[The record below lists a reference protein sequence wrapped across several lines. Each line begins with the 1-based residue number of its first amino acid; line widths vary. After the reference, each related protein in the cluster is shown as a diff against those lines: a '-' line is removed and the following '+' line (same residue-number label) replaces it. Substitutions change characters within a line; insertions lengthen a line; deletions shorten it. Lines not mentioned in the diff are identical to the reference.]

1 MWTLAWRNIWRKK
14 WRSALTAVAIAM
26 VVLLTLVYFGLVGSS
41 QNGAYQNITQN
52 SGHMQVHVA
61 NYHDIR
67 DFDDL
72 LIVDAAQLENALL
85 EAISLSGADIDSD
98 KRDLVTNPQVSTV
111 LEVPGLIESEGRS
124 RGVVLRGI
132 DQPPIVRQR
141 YADENLSA
149 GTLPAVGDIESI
161 ALGDKL
167 ATALD
172 VDIGDTVYMYAPGTK
187 GYGAAAFTV
196 TGILNVAGA
205 EGVAIS
211 SLLGAQDVGAPD
223 DASRFEIYFPNMRR
237 YSDDAI
243 LPNLQSAI
251 VDNLA
256 EVIEVENYQLET
268 WREVNSSMAGYLDS
282 FEGITW
288 VYTAIFFVLAGL
300 LVMNTVYLSVMERI
314 KEFGV
319 MMALGLRGRKLLRM
333 VISESLLICGVGAV
347 VGGVVGSLV
356 LWRMAQGFTFPGME
370 ELFTEFGL
378 PSVLYASIT
387 LEQIITAMLFTVV
400 TGILAAL
407 FPAFTAARLEPVE
420 AMRFTAA

>member
-14 WRSALTAVAIAM
+14 WRSSLTAVAIAL

-61 NYHDIR
+61 GYRDIR

-72 LIVDAAQLENALL
+72 LMDDAEQLEANLL
-85 EAISLSGADIDSD
+85 EAIAASSADFDSE
-98 KRDLVTNPQVSTV
+98 LVANPQVSTV
-111 LEVPGLIESEGRS
+111 LEVPGLLEGDGRS

-132 DQPPIVRQR
+132 DQPDTVRQR
-141 YADENLSA
+141 YAAENLSA
-149 GTLPAVGDIESI
+149 GSLPEAGDIESI

-172 VDIGDTVYMYAPGTK
+172 VSIGDTVYMYAPGTE

-211 SLLGAQDVGAPD
+211 SLLAAQDVGAPD

-237 YSDDAI
+237 YNDDAS
-243 LPNLQSAI
+243 LPRLQSAI
-251 VDNLA
+251 TSNLA
-256 EVIEVENYQLET
+256 DVINIEDYQIET
-268 WREVNSSMAGYLDS
+268 WREVNSSIAGYLDS

-319 MMALGLRGRKLLRM
+319 MMALGLKGRKLLRM
-333 VISESLLICGVGAV
+333 VVSESLFICGVGAV
-347 VGGVVGSLV
+347 VGGAVGSLI

-387 LEQIITAMLFTVV
+387 VEQIITAMLFTIV

>member
-14 WRSALTAVAIAM
+14 WRSALTAVAIAL

-61 NYHDIR
+61 GYRDIR

-72 LIVDAAQLENALL
+72 LMEDAAQLEASLL
-85 EAISLSGADIDSD
+85 EAISASGEVDTERNSELIA
-98 KRDLVTNPQVSTV
+98 NPQVSTV
-111 LEVPGLIESEGRS
+111 LEVPGLLEGDGRS

-132 DQPPIVRQR
+132 DQPDTVRQR
-141 YADENLSA
+141 YAAENLTA
-149 GTLPAVGDIESI
+149 GTLPAAGDIESI

-172 VDIGDTVYMYAPGTK
+172 VAIGDTVYMYAPGTE

-211 SLLGAQDVGAPD
+211 SLLAAQDVGAPG

-243 LPNLQSAI
+243 LPQLKTAI

-256 EVIEVENYQLET
+256 AEINVDNYQIET
-268 WREVNSSMAGYLDS
+268 WREVNSSIAGYLDS

-300 LVMNTVYLSVMERI
+300 LVMNTVYLSVIERI

-319 MMALGLRGRKLLRM
+319 MMALGLKGRKLLRM
-333 VISESLLICGVGAV
+333 VVSESLFICGVGAV
-347 VGGVVGSLV
+347 VGGAVGSLV

-387 LEQIITAMLFTVV
+387 VEQIVTTMLFTII

-407 FPAFTAARLEPVE
+407 FPAFTAARLEPIE

>member
-1 MWTLAWRNIWRKK
+1 
-14 WRSALTAVAIAM
+14 
-26 VVLLTLVYFGLVGSS
+26 
-41 QNGAYQNITQN
+41 
-52 SGHMQVHVA
+52 
-61 NYHDIR
+61 
-67 DFDDL
+67 
-72 LIVDAAQLENALL
+72 
-85 EAISLSGADIDSD
+85 
-98 KRDLVTNPQVSTV
+98 
-111 LEVPGLIESEGRS
+111 
-124 RGVVLRGI
+124 
-132 DQPPIVRQR
+132 
-141 YADENLSA
+141 
-149 GTLPAVGDIESI
+149 
-161 ALGDKL
+161 
-167 ATALD
+167 
-172 VDIGDTVYMYAPGTK
+172 MYAPGTE

-211 SLLGAQDVGAPD
+211 SLLAAQDVGAPD

-243 LPNLQSAI
+243 LPRLQSAI
-251 VDNLA
+251 TSNLA
-256 EVIEVENYQLET
+256 DVINIEDYQIET
-268 WREVNSSMAGYLDS
+268 WREVNSSIAGYLDS

-319 MMALGLRGRKLLRM
+319 MMALGLKGRKLLRM
-333 VISESLLICGVGAV
+333 VVSESLFICGVGAV
-347 VGGVVGSLV
+347 VGGAVGSLI

-387 LEQIITAMLFTVV
+387 VEQIITAMLFTIV

>member
-14 WRSALTAVAIAM
+14 WRSSLTAVAIAL

-61 NYHDIR
+61 GYRDIR

-72 LIVDAAQLENALL
+72 LMDDAEQLEANLL
-85 EAISLSGADIDSD
+85 EAIAASSADLDSE
-98 KRDLVTNPQVSTV
+98 LLANPQVSTV
-111 LEVPGLIESEGRS
+111 LEVPGLLEGDGRS
-124 RGVVLRGI
+124 RGIVLRGI
-132 DQPPIVRQR
+132 DQPDTVRQR
-141 YADENLSA
+141 YAAENLSA
-149 GTLPAVGDIESI
+149 GTLPAAGDIESI

-172 VDIGDTVYMYAPGTK
+172 VSIGDTVYMYAPGTE

-211 SLLGAQDVGAPD
+211 SLLAAQDVGAPD

-243 LPNLQSAI
+243 LPRLQSAI
-251 VDNLA
+251 TSNLA
-256 EVIEVENYQLET
+256 DVINIEDYQIET
-268 WREVNSSMAGYLDS
+268 WREVNSSIAGYLDS

-319 MMALGLRGRKLLRM
+319 MMALGLKGRKLLRM
-333 VISESLLICGVGAV
+333 VVSESLFICGVGAV
-347 VGGVVGSLV
+347 VGGAVGSLI

-387 LEQIITAMLFTVV
+387 VEQIITAMLFTIV

>member
-14 WRSALTAVAIAM
+14 WRSALTAVAIAL

-61 NYHDIR
+61 GYRDIR

-72 LIVDAAQLENALL
+72 LINDAAQLEASLL
-85 EAISLSGADIDSD
+85 EAISASGEVDTERNSELIA
-98 KRDLVTNPQVSTV
+98 NPQVSTV
-111 LEVPGLIESEGRS
+111 LEVPGLLEGDGRS

-132 DQPPIVRQR
+132 DQPDTVRQR
-141 YADENLSA
+141 YAAENLTA
-149 GTLPAVGDIESI
+149 GTLPAAGDIESI

-172 VDIGDTVYMYAPGTK
+172 VAIGDTVYMYAPGTE

-211 SLLGAQDVGAPD
+211 SLLAAQDVGAPG

-243 LPNLQSAI
+243 LPQLKTAI

-256 EVIEVENYQLET
+256 AEINVDNYQIET
-268 WREVNSSMAGYLDS
+268 WREVNSSIAGYLDS

-300 LVMNTVYLSVMERI
+300 LVMNTVYLSVIERI

-319 MMALGLRGRKLLRM
+319 MMALGLKGRKLLRM
-333 VISESLLICGVGAV
+333 VVSESLFICGVGAV
-347 VGGVVGSLV
+347 VGSAVGSLV

-387 LEQIITAMLFTVV
+387 VEQIVTTMLFTII

>member
-14 WRSALTAVAIAM
+14 WRSALTAVAIAL

-61 NYHDIR
+61 GYRDIR

-72 LIVDAAQLENALL
+72 LMDDADQLEASLL
-85 EAISLSGADIDSD
+85 EAIAASSDVDAERDSE
-98 KRDLVTNPQVSTV
+98 LITNPQVSTV
-111 LEVPGLIESEGRS
+111 LEVPGLLEGDGRS
-124 RGVVLRGI
+124 RGVILRGI
-132 DQPPIVRQR
+132 DQPDTVRQR
-141 YADENLSA
+141 YAAENLTA
-149 GTLPAVGDIESI
+149 GTLPEVGDIESI

-172 VDIGDTVYMYAPGTK
+172 VDIGDTVYMYAPGTE

-196 TGILNVAGA
+196 TGILNMAGA

-211 SLLGAQDVGAPD
+211 SLLAAKDVGAPG

-237 YSDDAI
+237 YNDDVI
-243 LPNLQSAI
+243 LPQLKTAI

-256 EVIEVENYQLET
+256 TAITVDNYQIET
-268 WREVNSSMAGYLDS
+268 WREVNSSIAGYLDS

-319 MMALGLRGRKLLRM
+319 MMALGLKGRKLLRM
-333 VISESLLICGVGAV
+333 VVSESLFICGVGAI

-387 LEQIITAMLFTVV
+387 IEQIITAMLFTIV